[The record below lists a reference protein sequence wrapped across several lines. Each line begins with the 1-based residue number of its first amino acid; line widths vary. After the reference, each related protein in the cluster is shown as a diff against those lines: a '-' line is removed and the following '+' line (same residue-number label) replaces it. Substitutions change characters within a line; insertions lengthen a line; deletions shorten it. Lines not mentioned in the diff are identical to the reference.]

1 MIEQSGAPESD
12 DLVVRSP
19 SEVAERSLALLAAID
34 HAHRRPEQAQSYRPL
49 PVRFCAHLSEAEAA
63 FLATPE
69 PSEHDR
75 VQFSWRA
82 EALVS
87 LLWALG
93 HIPSLYPLNR
103 QAELRSIAVIQAAL
117 ASPDSFVASAA
128 LRPTSVLQ
136 EAEDELYQ
144 HHWRVRDAQLF
155 GKPMP
160 SDLDAEVV
168 FERRYGLSWLVG
180 WGDTWDD
187 VPTDT

>member
-1 MIEQSGAPESD
+1 MIEQSGTPESD

-19 SEVAERSLALLAAID
+19 SDVAERSLALLAAID
-34 HAHRRPEQAQSYRPL
+34 HAHKRPEQAQSYRPL
-49 PVRFCAHLSEAEAA
+49 PARFCAHLSEAEAA
-63 FLATPE
+63 FLATPA

-103 QAELRSIAVIQAAL
+103 QADLRSIAVIQAAL
-117 ASPDSFVASAA
+117 ASPDSFVACAA

-136 EAEDELYQ
+136 EAEDDLYQ

-160 SDLDAEVV
+160 SDLDPEVV